1 MGLAELIRRQ
11 QELLNAAKA
20 AGRTL
25 TEEEQAE
32 FDDLQR
38 QVDAILQKSEEETGG
53 NGRETES
60 EGTRAEERQRC
71 AEITSICREFDVAD
85 EDMKRY
91 LNEGTAVD
99 AVRAAILNNM
109 RAQGAPVAVK

>member
-38 QVDAILQKSEEETGG
+38 
-53 NGRETES
+53 
-60 EGTRAEERQRC
+60 
-71 AEITSICREFDVAD
+71 
-85 EDMKRY
+85 
-91 LNEGTAVD
+91 
-99 AVRAAILNNM
+99 
-109 RAQGAPVAVK
+109 